1 MLKGLLFCVALPVFG
16 QSGIESIFAPL
27 DAKAPGVAVLVL
39 KSGKPIFERGYGVRD
54 LRGMGKIG
62 SGTNFRLASFS
73 KQFTAMATMISV
85 RDKRFTYES
94 RLTDFFPDFPE
105 WAKAIT
111 VRHLLTHTSG
121 LPDYEDL
128 MGQNWTAEKQ
138 ISDQEVLDLLKK
150 EKAPKF
156 AAGTSWSYS
165 NSGYVVLGLIIAQ
178 KGFEPFP
185 DFLKR
190 FIFDPLRMKNTVAY
204 IKGTNNVGSRAF
216 GHVLRD
222 GKFLEADQ
230 SSTSATLGDGGIYSN
245 LDDLAKWD
253 EALRQNKLLSKS
265 EFAPALIPIRLSNGT
280 PPRYS
285 YGFGWYLDPHRG
297 RPRMWHS
304 GETLGFRTVIQR
316 FPEEDLTI
324 IVLANRTDLDVV
336 KMSLQ
341 AADLMDA
348 REVAPRK

>member
-1 MLKGLLFCVALPVFG
+1 MLKLLLFCAAAPLFG
-16 QSGIESIFAPL
+16 QSGIEAIFAPL
-27 DAKAPGVAVLVL
+27 DAKAPGAAVLVL
-39 KSGKPIFERGYGVRD
+39 KGGKVFFERGYGVRD
-54 LRGMGKIG
+54 LRGNGKIG

-85 RDKRFTYES
+85 KDKRLKYED

-105 WAKAIT
+105 YGRAIT

-128 MGQNWTAEKQ
+128 MGTNWTPEKQ

-150 EKAPKF
+150 EKAGKF
-156 AAGTSWSYS
+156 APGASWSYS
-165 NSGYVVLGLIIAQ
+165 NSAYVLLGLIVA
-178 KGFEPFP
+178 KRGFEPFP

-190 FIFDPLRMKNTVAY
+190 YIFEPLRMKNTVAFV
-204 IKGTNNVGSRAF
+204 KGTNSVGSRAY

-253 EALRQNKLLSKS
+253 EALRRNTLISKND
-265 EFAPALIPIRLSNGT
+265 FAAALAPTRLNNGT
-280 PPRYS
+280 LPKTP
-285 YGFGWYLDPHRG
+285 YGFGGYLDPYRG
-297 RPRMWHS
+297 RPRIWHT

-316 FPEEDLTI
+316 FLEEDLSI
-324 IVLANRTDLDVV
+324 IILANRTDLDVA
-336 KMSLQ
+336 KMALQ
-341 AADLMDA
+341 VADLMDA